1 MDSRKQQRATIRRLV
16 TLAAAAALTTGGVT
30 ACASTAASAKPS
42 AAPLSGSAGG
52 SSGASAGTT
61 PTGTP
66 LVPVTPSGSPSIQP
80 GGPMI
85 PGPSTSP
92 AAPAPGQTFKGTGFT
107 SNGDILTVRFFAGVC
122 EKYGLDA
129 NQATPGKVLV
139 TIVVTQHP
147 TAGERCPM
155 VITQQQVSVNLGSPL
170 DGRAVVDTSTGKALP
185 QVDAPTSGKYYS
197 PGPVK
202 IGS

>member
-1 MDSRKQQRATIRRLV
+1 MDPRKQQRATIRRLV

-42 AAPLSGSAGG
+42 AAPLSGS
-52 SSGASAGTT
+52 GASAGST

-66 LVPVTPSGSPSIQP
+66 PVPVTPSGSPSIQP
-80 GGPMI
+80 GGTMI
-85 PGPSTSP
+85 PGPPITGTPSTP
-92 AAPAPGQTFKGTGFT
+92 AQSFTGTGFT
-107 SNGDILTVRFFAGVC
+107 SSGNVLTVRFFAGIC

-129 NQATPGKVLV
+129 SQATPGKVLV

-147 TAGERCPM
+147 TTGERCPM
-155 VITQQQVSVNLGSPL
+155 VIKQQQVGANLGSPL
-170 DGRAVVDTSTGKALP
+170 DGRAVVDTSNGKALP
-185 QVDAPTSGKYYS
+185 QVDTATGGKDYS

-202 IGS
+202 IG